1 MNIENIFPKG
11 VLRPE
16 LFMGV
21 VNTVTANTVQ
31 VNFTE
36 AGAPSGSYYLGG
48 RYGKGE
54 VGEFVIIEGQ
64 INLVLGRVVEVKTA
78 DEKYNKQDTD
88 ALGRVQLLGSVSM
101 ETLKVTPGIE
111 AYPRLGDRVYA
122 APHKLVALIPSLMDA
137 EQNNSITLE
146 MGSVDVA
153 LESKV
158 VIKPEKLFGRHLAI
172 LGSTG
177 GGKSWTTA
185 RIIEECLKF
194 DSKLILFDATGE
206 YRGIKG
212 GEIKH
217 LHLNEPIYKAEKSEK
232 CSLPPTSFQE
242 SDFIALFEP
251 AGKVQGPKFREAIK
265 SLRLAKLCPTEFSDG
280 YVKKIDQS
288 KSVYNECLSDS
299 QIAADID
306 NPSTSFDVKLLVRQI
321 EEECVYPD
329 GFGRERGSKDIT
341 KWGGADGNFSYCLSL
356 VARINGI
363 LSSPALSC
371 VFKDE
376 SLSSLITK
384 IDDFIK
390 DNTKNLLRLDLS
402 GISFEYKAREIIA
415 NVIGRYFLNKAR
427 KKIFVKS
434 PLLIFL
440 DEAHNFIGKHI
451 GGEDTVAK
459 LDSFELIAK
468 EGRKF
473 CLNICLATQRPRDIT
488 EGVLSQVGTMI
499 VHRLTNDRDRE
510 IVERACGEIDK
521 AASSFLPNL
530 KPGEAAI
537 IGNDFP
543 IPLTIQIN
551 APTFPPQS
559 SGPKYQKSWSK
570 HQKENG

>member
-1 MNIENIFPKG
+1 
-11 VLRPE
+11 
-16 LFMGV
+16 MGV

-36 AGAPSGSYYLGG
+36 AGAPSGSYYSGG

-64 INLVLGRVVEVKTA
+64 INLVLGRVVEVKTT
-78 DEKYNKQDTD
+78 DEKYNKQDTN
-88 ALGRVQLLGSVSM
+88 ALGRIQLLGSVSM

-122 APHKLVALIPSLMDA
+122 TPHKLVALIPTLMDDD
-137 EQNNSITLE
+137 QNVCITLE

-185 RIIEECLKF
+185 RIIEECLRF

-206 YRGIKG
+206 YRGIKSDK
-212 GEIKH
+212 IKH
-217 LHLNEPIYKAEKSEK
+217 LHLNEPIYKADKSEK

-265 SLRLAKLCPTEFSDG
+265 SLRLAKSCSDKFVDG

-299 QIAADID
+299 QIAADMD

-329 GFGRERGSKDIT
+329 GFGQARGSKDIT
-341 KWGGADGNFSYCLSL
+341 KWGGADGNFSHCLSL

-376 SLSSLITK
+376 GLSSLITK
-384 IDDFIK
+384 IEEFIK
-390 DNTKNLLRLDLS
+390 DNNVKLLRLDLS
-402 GISFEYKAREIIA
+402 GISFEYKAREIIS
-415 NVIGRYFLNKAR
+415 NVIGRHFLTQAR
-427 KKIFVKS
+427 KNSFVES

-473 CLNICLATQRPRDIT
+473 GLNICFATQRPRDIT

-551 APTFPPQS
+551 EPTFPPQS
-559 SGPKYQKSWSK
+559 SGPNYQKSWSK
-570 HQKENG
+570 LQEETE

>member
-1 MNIENIFPKG
+1 MTIESIFPKG

-16 LFMGV
+16 LFMGI

-36 AGAPSGSYYLGG
+36 AGAPSGSYYSGG

-88 ALGRVQLLGSVSM
+88 ALGRIQLLGSVSM

-111 AYPRLGDRVYA
+111 GYPRLGDRVYA
-122 APHKLVALIPSLMDA
+122 APHKLVALIPSLMD
-137 EQNNSITLE
+137 EDQNNSITLE

-158 VIKPEKLFGRHLAI
+158 AIKPEKLFGRHLAI

-212 GEIKH
+212 DEVEH
-217 LHLNEPIYKAEKSEK
+217 LHLNKPIHLADESKK

-265 SLRLAKLCPTEFSDG
+265 SLRLAKLCSDKFPDG
-280 YVKKIDQS
+280 YVKKINQS
-288 KSVYNECLSDS
+288 KTVYNQATSDS
-299 QIAADID
+299 NILSKMD
-306 NPSTSFDVKLLVRQI
+306 NPTTPFDVKLLVRQI
-321 EEECVYPD
+321 EQECVWPD
-329 GFGRERGSKDIT
+329 GYNDTS
-341 KWGGADGNFSYCLSL
+341 KWGKEDGNFSHCLSL

-376 SLSSLITK
+376 DNSSLITK
-384 IDDFIK
+384 IEAFISSNNK
-390 DNTKNLLRLDLS
+390 KLLRLDLS
-402 GISFEYKAREIIA
+402 GISFEYKAREIIS
-415 NVIGRYFLNKAR
+415 NVIGRYFLNQAR
-427 KKIFVKS
+427 KKSFVES

-473 CLNICLATQRPRDIT
+473 GLNICLATQRPRDIT

-551 APTFPPQS
+551 IPTTPPES
-559 SGPKYQKSWSK
+559 SGPDYQKSWTKNPEES
-570 HQKENG
+570 

>member
-1 MNIENIFPKG
+1 MNIESIFPKG

-16 LFMGV
+16 LFMGM

-36 AGAPSGSYYLGG
+36 AGAPSGSYYSGG

-78 DEKYNKQDTD
+78 DDKYNKQNTD
-88 ALGRVQLLGSVSM
+88 AFGRIQLLGSVSM

-122 APHKLVALIPSLMDA
+122 TPHKLVALIPSLMDDD
-137 EQNNSITLE
+137 QNKNITLDI
-146 MGSVDVA
+146 GSVDVA
-153 LESKV
+153 LESRV
-158 VIKPEKLFGRHLAI
+158 AIKPEKLFGRHLAI

-185 RIIEECLKF
+185 RIIEECLRF

-206 YRGIKG
+206 YRGIKSYK
-212 GEIKH
+212 IKH
-217 LHLNEPIYKAEKSEK
+217 LHLNEPIYKANQSEK

-251 AGKVQGPKFREAIK
+251 AGKVQGPKFKEAIK
-265 SLRLAKLCPTEFSDG
+265 SLRLAKLCPVEFPDG
-280 YVKKIDQS
+280 YVKKVNQS
-288 KSVYNECLSDS
+288 KTAYKQATSDS
-299 QIAADID
+299 NNLARMD
-306 NPSTSFDVKLLVRQI
+306 NPSTHFNVNLLVRQI
-321 EEECVYPD
+321 EQECVWPD
-329 GFGRERGSKDIT
+329 GYNDSS
-341 KWGGADGNFSYCLSL
+341 KWGKEDGNFSHCLSL

-363 LSSPALSC
+363 LTSSALSC
-371 VFKDE
+371 VFNDK
-376 SLSSLITK
+376 SSSLIEK
-384 IDDFIK
+384 IEDFIE
-390 DNTKNLLRLDLS
+390 DDANLLRLDLS

-415 NVIGRYFLNKAR
+415 NVIGRYFLNQAR
-427 KKIFVKS
+427 KNFFVKK

-451 GGEDTVAK
+451 GGEDSVAK

-473 CLNICLATQRPRDIT
+473 GLNICLATQRPRDIT

-510 IVERACGEIDK
+510 IIERACGEIDK

-551 APTFPPQS
+551 EPTFPPES
-559 SGPKYQKSWSK
+559 SGPNFQKSWSNR
-570 HQKENG
+570 QEETE